1 VVAEAGSAAGVSAEA
16 AAGVAAAAGER
27 GFTTAVPGQCS
38 GVAEPQE
45 ALMNAEQHPG
55 DVTDETVAF
64 EDADARTRGHAD
76 RPPTPDEEQAAET
89 NVSDEAVA
97 EHYREAIERGAKV
110 KGEGQIEP

>member
-1 VVAEAGSAAGVSAEA
+1 
-16 AAGVAAAAGER
+16 
-27 GFTTAVPGQCS
+27 
-38 GVAEPQE
+38 
-45 ALMNAEQHPG
+45 MNAEQHPG

-97 EHYREAIERGAKV
+97 EHYREAIERGANV